1 MDNVYKFAALC
12 KFATFIMRYKVW
24 KSPTPM
30 QCRYTKRECPLC
42 ISLFMNYGWTKLMI
56 LMKSYWQKYAWW
68 TYFSGVPECKLLK
81 VFGSMTVQLQP
92 VLNVSFLTD
101 ISSVLNKTS
110 GESVDGDDDDDN
122 LSFFL

>member
-1 MDNVYKFAALC
+1 
-12 KFATFIMRYKVW
+12 
-24 KSPTPM
+24 
-30 QCRYTKRECPLC
+30 
-42 ISLFMNYGWTKLMI
+42 
-56 LMKSYWQKYAWW
+56 
-68 TYFSGVPECKLLK
+68 
-81 VFGSMTVQLQP
+81 MTVQLQP

>member
-1 MDNVYKFAALC
+1 MIVHTHTPKAGLLGMTAA
-12 KFATFIMRYKVW
+12 
-24 KSPTPM
+24 
-30 QCRYTKRECPLC
+30 
-42 ISLFMNYGWTKLMI
+42 
-56 LMKSYWQKYAWW
+56 
-68 TYFSGVPECKLLK
+68 YFSGVPECKLLK